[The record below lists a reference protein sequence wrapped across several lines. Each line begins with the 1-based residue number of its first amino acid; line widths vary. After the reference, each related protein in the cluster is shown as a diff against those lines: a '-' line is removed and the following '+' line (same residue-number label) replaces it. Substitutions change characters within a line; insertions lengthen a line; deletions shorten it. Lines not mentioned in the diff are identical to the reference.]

1 LQLQLF
7 LLCITCTDTP
17 FRDSICTA
25 PPNFFYFIFHSSKAF
40 MNFRLVLKSKQR
52 KKGKYQPAARIK
64 RGSVEEKQY
73 PSSRDVSEWFLLG
86 SGFQAAREGKRKKT
100 AVQCTAEHNPPP
112 LRIKAAKC
120 RGQVHSL
127 CLNNSPKR
135 WENLQILSRVFH
147 LPLQNPSMLFTSN
160 LDLHTK
166 RLRS

>member
-86 SGFQAAREGKRKKT
+86 SGFQAAREEKRKKA
-100 AVQCTAEHNPPP
+100 AVQYNA
-112 LRIKAAKC
+112 
-120 RGQVHSL
+120 
-127 CLNNSPKR
+127 
-135 WENLQILSRVFH
+135 
-147 LPLQNPSMLFTSN
+147 LQNTTRSPQNQSTVRYTRSASTI
-160 LDLHTK
+160 HTNGRK
-166 RLRS
+166 ISKYSPASFISRSKTRRCSSQDSK